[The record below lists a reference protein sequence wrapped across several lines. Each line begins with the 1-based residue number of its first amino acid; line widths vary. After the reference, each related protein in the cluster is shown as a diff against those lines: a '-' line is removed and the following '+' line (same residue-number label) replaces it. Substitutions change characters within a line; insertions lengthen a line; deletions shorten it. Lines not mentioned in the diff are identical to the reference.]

1 MNRKWMQFRSFFF
14 CYMPGFITSKHS
26 SISNV
31 TEGTL
36 IFLCRT
42 DTVASH
48 LYHLLC
54 LLFVTLPKSILTL
67 CAITV
72 ILFFQSSLI
81 LGHQHEN
88 ANVKT
93 ILQGILSVE
102 KRLLVAFFFPF
113 MFYCILVTGNFS
125 LFNKIGLVAD
135 AMHSVWLIVFI
146 DLMWISNFI
155 IY

>member
-1 MNRKWMQFRSFFF
+1 MNMKWMQLPYFFF
-14 CYMPGFITSKHS
+14 RYMPGLLTSKHS
-26 SISNV
+26 SVSNV
-31 TEGTL
+31 NEATL
-36 IFLCRT
+36 VPNWYCCF
-42 DTVASH
+42 ASVSF
-48 LYHLLC
+48 C
-54 LLFVTLPKSILTL
+54 LLFVTLPKYILTF
-67 CAITV
+67 CAIT
-72 ILFFQSSLI
+72 IIFFQSSLI

-102 KRLLVAFFFPF
+102 KRLLVAFFF
-113 MFYCILVTGNFS
+113 YCILVTGNFS

-146 DLMWISNFI
+146 GLMWISNFI